1 MDYDEDVLI
10 VNVSEAKA
18 QLTKLI
24 KQAEA
29 GEKVFISR
37 RNQPVVELRLVSP
50 KQTAHP
56 KPHFGLCAG
65 EFSVPDDFDEPLPD
79 DILRAFQGE

>member
-1 MDYDEDVLI
+1 MLI
-10 VNVSEAKA
+10 VNVSQAKA

-37 RNQPVVELRLVSP
+37 RNQPVVELRLVSTN
-50 KQTAHP
+50 QTAPP
-56 KPHFGLCAG
+56 KPQFGLCAG